1 LLIFVNYLFAICWFY
16 VLFGIFNA
24 LLAKNKTNPPFRLCK
39 QFYNY
44 ALVFARNQEIKCMRA
59 LKVSTKNLKKKKK

>member
-1 LLIFVNYLFAICWFY
+1 M
-16 VLFGIFNA
+16 LFGIFNA